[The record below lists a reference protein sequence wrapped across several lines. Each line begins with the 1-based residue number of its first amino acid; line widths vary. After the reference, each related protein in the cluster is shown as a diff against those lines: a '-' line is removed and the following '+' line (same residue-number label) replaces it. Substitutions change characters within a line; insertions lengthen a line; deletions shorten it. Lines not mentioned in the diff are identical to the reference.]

1 MSASGLYCKKLGV
14 EGRQHMYLT
23 DSKQNLPVQT
33 AGKLVLAPSPFDDYL
48 EMNPTRRS
56 RIFVHR
62 VSAIN
67 KPKNTLR
74 PDNPGGGGGEGEEG
88 GTRDNWAFASQQCL
102 SGFKSRRRRHMCVA
116 LSCCWFSLFLWK
128 VSSRGLWFPPQVYVC
143 NGLWRW
149 VGRLPCIG
157 PKSPVRAHHRKVGRC
172 TVKLVKRKTRF

>member
-1 MSASGLYCKKLGV
+1 
-14 EGRQHMYLT
+14 MYLT
-23 DSKQNLPVQT
+23 DSKLNLPVQT
-33 AGKLVLAPSPFDDYL
+33 ARKLVLAPSPFDDYL

-74 PDNPGGGGGEGEEG
+74 PDNPGWGVRGRREG
-88 GTRDNWAFASQQCL
+88 GRRDNWGTGVWAFASQQRL

-128 VSSRGLWFPPQVYVC
+128 VFSRGLWFPPQVYVC
-143 NGLWRW
+143 NGLWEW

-157 PKSPVRAHHRKVGRC
+157 PMSPVCAHPRRVGLC
-172 TVKLVKRKTRF
+172 SVKLVKRKTRF

>member
-1 MSASGLYCKKLGV
+1 
-14 EGRQHMYLT
+14 MYLT
-23 DSKQNLPVQT
+23 DSKLNLPVQT
-33 AGKLVLAPSPFDDYL
+33 ARKLVLAPSPFDDYL

-67 KPKNTLR
+67 KPKNTLM
-74 PDNPGGGGGEGEEG
+74 PANPGGEGEEG
-88 GTRDNWAFASQQCL
+88 GRRDNCGTGGWAFASHQCRP
-102 SGFKSRRRRHMCVA
+102 GFKSRRRRHMCVA

-128 VSSRGLWFPPQVYVC
+128 VSSRGLRFPPQVYVC

-149 VGRLPCIG
+149 VGRLPYIG

>member
-1 MSASGLYCKKLGV
+1 MSASGLYCKKSGV
-14 EGRQHMYLT
+14 ASRQHMYLT
-23 DSKQNLPVQT
+23 DSKLNLPVQT
-33 AGKLVLAPSPFDDYL
+33 ARKLVLAPSPFDDYL

-74 PDNPGGGGGEGEEG
+74 PDNPGGGGGDGRREGRETIEYSPPNSVSRG
-88 GTRDNWAFASQQCL
+88 SSPAGDAICVLRCL
-102 SGFKSRRRRHMCVA
+102 VVDS
-116 LSCCWFSLFLWK
+116 LSFF
-128 VSSRGLWFPPQVYVC
+128 SSRGLWFPPQAYVC

-172 TVKLVKRKTRF
+172 TVKVVKRKTRF